1 MSSNLTP
8 AASAGPSGLAGSDPR
23 FRSLRNSTVRKRNRR
38 GPGRV
43 VDADEAARPRVLFRG
58 GPRRASLPERSRDR
72 PPADH
77 DVDGDAPRDRADLA
91 DHIDRAAASLDLAFC
106 AAPAAAPAD
115 DRLDGAAAPAGA
127 AAAPADRDGDL
138 DGAER
143 GVAAPA
149 IPVAAVGTVRK
160 RTAGADRSDL
170 VAGQPRTI

>member
-1 MSSNLTP
+1 M
-8 AASAGPSGLAGSDPR
+8 
-23 FRSLRNSTVRKRNRR
+23 RKRNRR

-91 DHIDRAAASLDLAFC
+91 DHIDCAAARLHLAFC
-106 AAPAAAPAD
+106 AAPAAAAAD
-115 DRLDGAAAPAGA
+115 ERLDGAAAPA
-127 AAAPADRDGDL
+127 AAAPADRDGDR

-149 IPVAAVGTVRK
+149 IPVAAVSTVRK

-170 VAGQPRTI
+170 VADQPRTI